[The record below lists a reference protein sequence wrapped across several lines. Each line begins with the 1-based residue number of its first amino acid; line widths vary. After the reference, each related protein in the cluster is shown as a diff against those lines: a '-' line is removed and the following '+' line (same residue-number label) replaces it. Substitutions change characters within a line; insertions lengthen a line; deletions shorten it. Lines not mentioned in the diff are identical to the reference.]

1 MKPNPDFN
9 DVQTNGKI
17 IKNASFENIEKFIK
31 KMRTEWGVS
40 SICDIVLNHT
50 ANESE
55 WLQEHPDA
63 TYSCFTMPHL
73 RPAFLLDVVFG
84 LVTRDVMNGYLENVG
99 VLTLVENE
107 DHIQALRHHIH
118 TTYLSKAN
126 LAQFYQ
132 CDIEKYVT
140 LFSEK
145 VLNYS
150 TFFSFFLPIFRIII
164 LSFFFSLDSYWTSTN
179 CFKSS
184 ASR

>member
-1 MKPNPDFN
+1 
-9 DVQTNGKI
+9 
-17 IKNASFENIEKFIK
+17 
-31 KMRTEWGVS
+31 MRTEWGVS

-84 LVTRDVMNGYLENVG
+84 WVTRDVQNGDLENIG
-99 VLTLVENE
+99 VPTLVENE

-118 TTYLSKAN
+118 TTYLPKAN

-132 CDIEKYVT
+132 CNVEKYVS

-145 VLNYS
+145 VSNAYICLIKYIKILLYN
-150 TFFSFFLPIFRIII
+150 PI
-164 LSFFFSLDSYWTSTN
+164 LDSHRTTTN
-179 CFKSS
+179 CIKSS
-184 ASR
+184 E

>member
-1 MKPNPDFN
+1 
-9 DVQTNGKI
+9 
-17 IKNASFENIEKFIK
+17 
-31 KMRTEWGVS
+31 MRTEWGVS

-73 RPAFLLDVVFG
+73 RPAFLLDAVFG
-84 LVTRDVMNGYLENVG
+84 WVTRDVQNGNLENIG
-99 VLTLVENE
+99 VPTLVENE

-118 TTYLSKAN
+118 TTYLPKAN

-132 CDIEKYVT
+132 CNIEKYVS

-145 VLNYS
+145 VSIAHICLINC
-150 TFFSFFLPIFRIII
+150 FVI
-164 LSFFFSLDSYWTSTN
+164 LLFNSVLDSHRTTTN
-179 CFKSS
+179 CIESS
-184 ASR
+184 ESTRRFGFNPRSGIQAPRH